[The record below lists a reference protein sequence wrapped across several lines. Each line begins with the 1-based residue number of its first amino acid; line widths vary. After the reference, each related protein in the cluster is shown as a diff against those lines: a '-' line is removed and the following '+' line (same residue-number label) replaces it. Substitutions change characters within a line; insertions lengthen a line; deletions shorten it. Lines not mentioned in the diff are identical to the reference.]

1 VGVACLQFKFVLNFL
16 SAILTTELAD
26 SLDFNGWS
34 SGARC
39 KYC

>member
-1 VGVACLQFKFVLNFL
+1 VGVACLPFKFVLIFL

-26 SLDFNGWS
+26 SLDFNGWP